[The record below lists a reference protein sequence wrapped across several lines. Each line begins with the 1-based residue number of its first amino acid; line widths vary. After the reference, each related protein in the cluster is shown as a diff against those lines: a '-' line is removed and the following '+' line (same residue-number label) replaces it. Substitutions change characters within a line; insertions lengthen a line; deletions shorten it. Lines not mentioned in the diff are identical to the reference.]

1 MSIMYLRFCIIE
13 GRQTNI
19 NNIFKDTIT
28 NLVYLAQKV
37 NNQCSDYNGFH
48 NNSALYCCQGQISST
63 KKEKDFNCKYPFNLG
78 VL

>member
-37 NNQCSDYNGFH
+37 NN
-48 NNSALYCCQGQISST
+48 
-63 KKEKDFNCKYPFNLG
+63 
-78 VL
+78 